1 VQTETPS
8 RQTIPLALASE
19 IHFAFLSLPRGASS
33 LPKRESA
40 SASKKTMGIMG
51 RNPRQCGRRRPMH
64 PLRLISSLPVQVTV
78 DGSASDLS
86 AGRIQGVQVTGK
98 GWASPRGLTCRTISA
113 NVGKTGIDVDALFKV
128 RLPGTWHCIGTACAA
143 VMQHHGGNR
152 QHPASSFFWYQISPQ
167 QDITIL
173 HIKVFCNV

>member
-1 VQTETPS
+1 LCRQRRHRGRLYRSLLRQRDSLCFPLSPERGLLRSQGES
-8 RQTIPLALASE
+8 RPVHRKRQRVSWDGIPDDAADGPC
-19 IHFAFLSLPRGASS
+19 I
-33 LPKRESA
+33 
-40 SASKKTMGIMG
+40 
-51 RNPRQCGRRRPMH
+51 
-64 PLRLISSLPVQVTV
+64 LRLISSLPVQVTV

-86 AGRIQGVQVTGK
+86 AGRIQGVRVDGK

-152 QHPASSFFWYQISPQ
+152 QHPASSFFWYQIPPQ